1 MDIYGDHCL
10 VCSCGGDR
18 TKRHHL
24 LRNETFH
31 LCSAAGLAPELE
43 KPGLLRQRPDLG
55 GAPEDGSS
63 SDNSSSSDG
72 ENSSDSSSN
81 DDSSCSNSES
91 SFSEDH
97 KLYQPNS
104 PFIDLNLGD
113 LGGTQPFQ
121 EDFSGS
127 AQKKEVAGAGS
138 KLSTPNFKDQ

>member
-1 MDIYGDHCL
+1 MGMHPVEQYTGMNWQPK
-10 VCSCGGDR
+10 V
-18 TKRHHL
+18 
-24 LRNETFH
+24 
-31 LCSAAGLAPELE
+31 
-43 KPGLLRQRPDLG
+43 KPA
-55 GAPEDGSS
+55 APEDGSS
-63 SDNSSSSDG
+63 SDNSSSSGG